1 MLQLGFVGLAA
12 VTAALAA
19 SGAAR
24 LPQIFWV
31 MLAVFPAAVMIR
43 VVVET
48 ASDPTDHNLWPF
60 ELVFATVLSLIPV
73 VLGLLIGALMR
84 RIRA

>member
-1 MLQLGFVGLAA
+1 
-12 VTAALAA
+12 
-19 SGAAR
+19 
-24 LPQIFWV
+24 
-31 MLAVFPAAVMIR
+31 MIR